1 LLRAVEA
8 GSNAEERQPDPRGH
22 TDALKFM
29 RYSVKT
35 VYGVSADT
43 YQGTMFEPLF
53 STGQGSAAS
62 PGNWL
67 TLVVILL
74 DSFDKLATDGKR

>member
-1 LLRAVEA
+1 MHVAAMTEAPLRCDWLLRAVEA

-35 VYGVSADT
+35 VYGVSVDT

-53 STGQGSAAS
+53 GTGQGSGAS
-62 PGNWL
+62 S
-67 TLVVILL
+67 
-74 DSFDKLATDGKR
+74 DS